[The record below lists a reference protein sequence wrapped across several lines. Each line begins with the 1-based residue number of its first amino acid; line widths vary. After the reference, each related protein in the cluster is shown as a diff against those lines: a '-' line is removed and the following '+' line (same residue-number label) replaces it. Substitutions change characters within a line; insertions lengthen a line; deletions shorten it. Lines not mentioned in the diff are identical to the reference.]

1 MKLTP
6 QEKKVYDF
14 IRDNPGCTTHDIT
27 MATYIQKPCARLV
40 GIQRKGVEIAIV
52 GEKRYPGS
60 RPFKQYAI
68 GKPLTKMKTIVEVI
82 DNIAY
87 KREIEVN
94 V

>member
-6 QEKKVYDF
+6 QETKVYNF
-14 IRDNPGCTTHDIT
+14 IRDNPGATTHDIT
-27 MATYIQKPCARLV
+27 IATYIQKPCARIV
-40 GIQRKGVEIAIV
+40 GLQHKGIEVVIV
-52 GEKRYPGS
+52 GEKKYPGS

-68 GKPLTKMKTIVEVI
+68 GKPLMRTKTIVEVI

-87 KREIEVN
+87 KREVEVQ